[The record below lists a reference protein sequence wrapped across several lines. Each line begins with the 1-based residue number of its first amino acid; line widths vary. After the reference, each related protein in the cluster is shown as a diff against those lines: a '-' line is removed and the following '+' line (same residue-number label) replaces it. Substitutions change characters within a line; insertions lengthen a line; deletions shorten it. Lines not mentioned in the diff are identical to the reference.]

1 MTFYADKKYPVCG
14 WMYDH
19 RQGIFLFELY
29 AVCDILSKN
38 VQRDDSINFYNI
50 AKDGYALWRT
60 LIISRWTGY
69 YSR

>member
-1 MTFYADKKYPVCG
+1 MLIKNTLYAVGCTTTD
-14 WMYDH
+14 
-19 RQGIFLFELY
+19 RAFFLFELY

-69 YSR
+69 FSR